1 MTNQTTEQLDPL
13 HDSDSGDGGGGGLR
27 LGGLRMLNSWRT
39 AGIAIPFLILFVTL
53 SITSQPFLHTTNLIN
68 ILDQQSATLCIA
80 AAGTLVLVAGG
91 IDLSVGATYGLA
103 TVLAGEIAAHHS
115 LVLAIGAAIL
125 VGLFVGLINGLIVTV
140 FKINALITT
149 LAMSFVIGGLA
160 VKVSGGN
167 LIVLSSNSG
176 FFKFANAQ
184 FLTVPSAVW
193 MTLVF
198 VVILGLLLSRTAF
211 GRFTVASGGNAEAA
225 RLAGVRVNLIRVV
238 AFTLSG
244 GAAGLGGVIDIS
256 RLLSAQAGSGG
267 NALAFTVLAGIVVG
281 GTSIAG
287 GEGSVWRTGIGV
299 LFIALIGNG
308 IDLLGVDPLYQQIVL
323 GVILLIAVGLDSW
336 ARQRRR

>member
-1 MTNQTTEQLDPL
+1 MTNQTSEKIDALD
-13 HDSDSGDGGGGGLR
+13 DGEGERWGFRSGGLK
-27 LGGLRMLNSWRT
+27 LMQSWRT
-39 AGIAIPFLILFVTL
+39 AGIAIPFLILFVIL
-53 SITSQPFLHTTNLIN
+53 SITSAPFLHTTNLIN
-68 ILDQQSATLCIA
+68 ILDQQAATLCIA

-103 TVLAGEIAAHHS
+103 TVVAGEIAAHHS
-115 LVLAIGAAIL
+115 PVLAIGAAIL
-125 VGLFVGLINGLIVTV
+125 VGLFVGLVNGLIVTV

-160 VKVSGGN
+160 LKVSGGN
-167 LIVLSSNSG
+167 LIVLSANSG

-193 MTLVF
+193 MTLIF
-198 VVILGLLLSRTAF
+198 VVVLGFLLSRSTF
-211 GRFTVASGGNAEAA
+211 GRYVVASGGNAEAA

-256 RLLSAQAGSGG
+256 RLLSAQAASGG
-267 NALAFTVLAGIVVG
+267 SALAFTVLAGIVVG

-308 IDLLGVDPLYQQIVL
+308 FDLLGVDPLYQQIVL
-323 GVILLIAVGLDSW
+323 GLILLLAVGLDAW

>member
-1 MTNQTTEQLDPL
+1 MTNQTAEHIDLSP
-13 HDSDSGDGGGGGLR
+13 DSPATPSLMRTGAT
-27 LGGLRMLNSWRT
+27 RMLGSWRT
-39 AGIAIPFLILFVTL
+39 AGIIVPFAILFIIL
-53 SITSQPFLHTTNLIN
+53 SIASGPFLHTTNLIN
-68 ILDQQSATLCIA
+68 ILDQQAATLCIA

-103 TVLAGEIAAHHS
+103 TVVAGEIAAHHS
-115 LVLAIGAAIL
+115 PVLAIAAGIG
-125 VGLFVGLINGLIVTV
+125 VGLLVGLINGLIVTV

-160 VKVSGGN
+160 LKVSAGN
-167 LIVLSSNSG
+167 LIVLSPTSG

-193 MTLVF
+193 MTLLF
-198 VVILGLLLSRTAF
+198 IVVLGLLLTRTTF
-211 GRFTVASGGNAEAA
+211 GRYMVASGGNAEAA
-225 RLAGVRVNLIRVV
+225 RLAGVRVNYTRVI

-256 RLLSAQAGSGG
+256 RLLSAQAASGG
-267 NALAFTVLAGIVVG
+267 SALSFTVLAGIVVG

-287 GEGSVWRTGIGV
+287 GEGSVWRTAIGV

-323 GVILLIAVGLDSW
+323 GLILLIAVGLDAW

>member
-1 MTNQTTEQLDPL
+1 MTNQTTEQLDGL
-13 HDSDSGDGGGGGLR
+13 EESGSASGGVRSGTLR
-27 LGGLRMLNSWRT
+27 LMNSWRT
-39 AGIAIPFLILFVTL
+39 AGIAIPFLILFVIL
-53 SITSQPFLHTTNLIN
+53 SITSQPFLHTSNLIN
-68 ILDQQSATLCIA
+68 ILDQQAATLCIA
-80 AAGTLVLVAGG
+80 AAGTLVLVSGG
-91 IDLSVGATYGLA
+91 IDLSVGATYGLS
-103 TVLAGEIAAHHS
+103 TVVAGEIAAHHS
-115 LVLAIGAAIL
+115 PVLAIAAAIL

-140 FKINALITT
+140 FKINPLITT

-160 VKVSGGN
+160 VKVSSGN
-167 LIVLSSNSG
+167 LIVLSANSG
-176 FFKFANAQ
+176 FFKFANSQ

-198 VVILGLLLSRTAF
+198 VVVLALLLSRTSF
-211 GRFTVASGGNAEAA
+211 GRFVVAAGGNAEAA
-225 RLAGVRVNLIRVV
+225 RLAGVRVNLIRVI

-287 GEGSVWRTGIGV
+287 GEGSVWRTGLGV

-323 GVILLIAVGLDSW
+323 GVILLIAVGLDAW

>member
-1 MTNQTTEQLDPL
+1 MTNQTAEGIDVSEGSTARPSLMRT
-13 HDSDSGDGGGGGLR
+13 GAV
-27 LGGLRMLNSWRT
+27 RMLGSWRT
-39 AGIAIPFLILFVTL
+39 AGIIIPFAILFVIL
-53 SITSQPFLHTTNLIN
+53 SITSGPFLRTTNLIN
-68 ILDQQSATLCIA
+68 ILDQQAATLCIA

-103 TVLAGEIAAHHS
+103 TVVAGEIAAHHS
-115 LVLAIGAAIL
+115 PVLAIFAGIG
-125 VGLFVGLINGLIVTV
+125 VGLLVGLINGLIVTV

-160 VKVSGGN
+160 LKVSAGN
-167 LIVLSSNSG
+167 LIVLSPTSG
-176 FFKFANAQ
+176 FYKFANAQ

-193 MTLVF
+193 MTIVF
-198 VVILGLLLSRTAF
+198 IIILGLLLTRTTF
-211 GRFTVASGGNAEAA
+211 GRYMVASGGNAEAA
-225 RLAGVRVNLIRVV
+225 RLAGVRVNYTRVV

-244 GAAGLGGVIDIS
+244 AAAGLGGVIDIS
-256 RLLSAQAGSGG
+256 RLLSAQAASGG
-267 NALAFTVLAGIVVG
+267 SALSFTVLAGIVVG

-287 GEGSVWRTGIGV
+287 GEGSVWRTAIGV

-323 GVILLIAVGLDSW
+323 GLILLIAVGLDAW

>member
-1 MTNQTTEQLDPL
+1 MTNATSDQLHEPSNDHRPAAVVRF
-13 HDSDSGDGGGGGLR
+13 GVTR
-27 LGGLRMLNSWRT
+27 FLGSWRT
-39 AGIAIPFLILFVTL
+39 AGIVLPFIILFVIL
-53 SITSQPFLHTTNLIN
+53 SISSGPFLHTTNLIN
-68 ILDQQSATLCIA
+68 ILDQQAATLCIA

-103 TVLAGEIAAHHS
+103 TVVAGEIAAHHS
-115 LVLAIGAAIL
+115 PVLAIAAGIGVGLL
-125 VGLFVGLINGLIVTV
+125 VGLVNGLIVTV

-160 VKVSGGN
+160 LKVSAGN
-167 LIVLSSNSG
+167 LIVLSPSGG

-193 MTLVF
+193 MTILF
-198 VVILGLLLSRTAF
+198 IVVLALLLTRTTF
-211 GRFTVASGGNAEAA
+211 GRYIVASGGNAEAA
-225 RLAGVRVNLIRVV
+225 RLAGVRVNLTRVI

-256 RLLSAQAGSGG
+256 RLLSAQAASGG
-267 NALAFTVLAGIVVG
+267 SALSFTVLAGIVVG

-287 GEGSVWRTGIGV
+287 GEGSVWRTAIGV

-308 IDLLGVDPLYQQIVL
+308 IDLLGVDTLYQQIVL
-323 GVILLIAVGLDSW
+323 GLILLIAVGLDSW

>member
-1 MTNQTTEQLDPL
+1 MTNQAPDLIDAIE
-13 HDSDSGDGGGGGLR
+13 SDASASSALR
-27 LGGLRMLNSWRT
+27 TGATRLLGSWRT
-39 AGIAIPFLILFVTL
+39 AGIAIPFLLLFIIL
-53 SITSQPFLHTTNLIN
+53 SIWSGPFLHTTNLIN
-68 ILDQQSATLCIA
+68 ILDQQAATLCIA

-103 TVLAGEIAAHHS
+103 TVVAGEIAAHHS
-115 LVLAIGAAIL
+115 PILAIGAAIL
-125 VGLFVGLINGLIVTV
+125 VGLFVGLVNGLIVTV

-160 VKVSGGN
+160 LKVSAGN
-167 LIVLSSNSG
+167 LIVLSPSGG

-193 MTLVF
+193 MTLLF
-198 VVILGLLLSRTAF
+198 IVVLGLLLTRTTF
-211 GRFTVASGGNAEAA
+211 GRYMVASGGNAEAA
-225 RLAGVRVNLIRVV
+225 RLAGVRVNMTRVI

-256 RLLSAQAGSGG
+256 RLLSAQAASGG
-267 NALAFTVLAGIVVG
+267 SALSFTVLAGIVVG